1 MVGSIGSLDFASAES
16 NFVATGPF
24 GRRDWQHTWTR
35 LDSDTGISAEAVRQ
49 DPNLLTMFAEP
60 DKPAKAWDGVCGALV
75 NDHIYVT
82 SPNCPLLFDP
92 PLGVNREMWMRND
105 FRYGQDDPMSWPQ
118 PYCASRP
125 HLSCLRLCEKNPSDP
140 DVPLFRLPVRGDF
153 VELDT
158 SSLVRGPGFWARERR
173 MVFDQR
179 CRLILER
186 CQNFARDDAACVG
199 GANRA
204 EELRGLATMF
214 LERLKNL
221 PMTLPRLCLCVA
233 ETQRL
238 VLEVEALWTFYTT
251 VRPTF
256 TGIPSSSTPK
266 ADVDLV
272 GCFTTD
278 IGVAQ
283 QLQRVGVPVWV
294 LRPLEDLVHTRID
307 KVGVVTKVDGR
318 VHLGTCPLRLP
329 SVYVGSGADE
339 AKYIS
344 FDQFTKSHLGIP
356 NVFVWTVGELRT
368 AAALPTKSHAK
379 RKAPAE
385 AVFLPYNQSSRS
397 RKGHL
402 KPEKSNKFLLVTHE
416 LLPEISTPWK
426 DALLTVDADK
436 TRIEVPAAPF
446 AFPRPDLFVTISDSA
461 KRMSTLGTWL
471 RLRPG
476 HLAMQTPSYTPAKL
490 SHQMWR
496 TILTYDWV
504 GKSGVEDRVRGKET
518 NRRELAANFMAGCID
533 EMSVQQEG
541 CTEVVWQGKSMSDLK
556 EEDVH
561 EILWELSELAFRMEF
576 LSLDKH
582 LRVVDTDSAARKH
595 ERHLGHCFPR
605 GRYDQCWMVGL
616 GDAHR
621 GISDSSWLRQ
631 APYICSMRRVMCCW
645 KNCLETIRGERSRYT
660 EETLRTVQWEM
671 AVFYCE
677 AFYVAFGRAPILPR
691 RLRHI
696 PDVEDEYPERAVS
709 LSKAPGYY
717 HDVTEWEAPY

>member
-1 MVGSIGSLDFASAES
+1 M
-16 NFVATGPF
+16 
-24 GRRDWQHTWTR
+24 
-35 LDSDTGISAEAVRQ
+35 GISAEAVRQ

-60 DKPAKAWDGVCGALV
+60 DKPAKAWDGVCGALI
-75 NDHIYVT
+75 NDHIYVM

-105 FRYGQDDPMSWPQ
+105 FQYGQDDPMSWPQ
-118 PYCASRP
+118 PYCASCP

-173 MVFDQR
+173 MMSEFRPRQR
-179 CRLILER
+179 RL
-186 CQNFARDDAACVG
+186 CG

-214 LERLKNL
+214 LEHLKNL

-233 ETQRL
+233 KTQRL

-256 TGIPSSSTPK
+256 KGIPSSSMPK

-278 IGVAQ
+278 I
-283 QLQRVGVPVWV
+283 
-294 LRPLEDLVHTRID
+294 EDLVHTRID

-318 VHLGTCPLRLP
+318 VHLGTCPLHLP

-344 FDQFTKSHLGIP
+344 FDQFIKLHLGIP

-368 AAALPTKSHAK
+368 AASLPTKSHAK

-436 TRIEVPAAPF
+436 TCIEVPAAPF
-446 AFPRPDLFVTISDSA
+446 AFPRPDLFITISDLA
-461 KRMSTLGTWL
+461 KWMSTLGTWL
-471 RLRPG
+471 RLHPG

-496 TILTYDWV
+496 MILTYDWV
-504 GKSGVEDRVRGKET
+504 GKSAVEDRVRGKET
-518 NRRELAANFMAGCID
+518 NRRKLAANFMASCID
-533 EMSVQQEG
+533 EMSIQEEG
-541 CTEVVWQGKSMSDLK
+541 CTEVVWQGKSMPDLK

-582 LRVVDTDSAARKH
+582 LRVVDMDSAARKH

-605 GRYDQCWMVGL
+605 GHYDQCWMVGL
-616 GDAHR
+616 GEAHR

-631 APYICSMRRVMCCW
+631 APYICSMRHVMCCW

-671 AVFYCE
+671 AVFYYE
-677 AFYVAFGRAPILPR
+677 AFYVAFGRAPILLR

-696 PDVEDEYPERAVS
+696 PDIEDEYPECAVS

>member
-1 MVGSIGSLDFASAES
+1 
-16 NFVATGPF
+16 
-24 GRRDWQHTWTR
+24 
-35 LDSDTGISAEAVRQ
+35 
-49 DPNLLTMFAEP
+49 MFAEP
-60 DKPAKAWDGVCGALV
+60 DKHESRAGELSIMNVTHDVLAAKAWDGVCGALV

-92 PLGVNREMWMRND
+92 PLGVNHEMWMRND

-118 PYCASRP
+118 PYCVSRP
-125 HLSCLRLCEKNPSDP
+125 HLLCLRLCEKNPSDP
-140 DVPLFRLPVRGDF
+140 DVPLFQLPVRGDF

-158 SSLVRGPGFWARERR
+158 SSLVRGPGFWAREHQ

-186 CQNFARDDAACVG
+186 CQNFAHDDTPCVG

-233 ETQRL
+233 KTQRL
-238 VLEVEALWTFYTT
+238 VLEAEALWTFYTT
-251 VRPTF
+251 VQPTF

-278 IGVAQ
+278 I
-283 QLQRVGVPVWV
+283 
-294 LRPLEDLVHTRID
+294 EDLVHTRID
-307 KVGVVTKVDGR
+307 KVEVVTKVDGR
-318 VHLGTCPLRLP
+318 VHLGTCPLHLP

-402 KPEKSNKFLLVTHE
+402 KPEKLNKFLLVTHE

-426 DALLTVDADK
+426 DALLMVNADK
-436 TRIEVPAAPF
+436 TRIEVPATPF
-446 AFPRPDLFVTISDSA
+446 AFPHPDLFITISDLA

-490 SHQMWR
+490 SHQMCR
-496 TILTYDWV
+496 MILTYDWV
-504 GKSGVEDRVRGKET
+504 GKSGMEDRLYR
-518 NRRELAANFMAGCID
+518 
-533 EMSVQQEG
+533 
-541 CTEVVWQGKSMSDLK
+541 
-556 EEDVH
+556 
-561 EILWELSELAFRMEF
+561 
-576 LSLDKH
+576 
-582 LRVVDTDSAARKH
+582 
-595 ERHLGHCFPR
+595 
-605 GRYDQCWMVGL
+605 
-616 GDAHR
+616 
-621 GISDSSWLRQ
+621 
-631 APYICSMRRVMCCW
+631 
-645 KNCLETIRGERSRYT
+645 
-660 EETLRTVQWEM
+660 
-671 AVFYCE
+671 
-677 AFYVAFGRAPILPR
+677 
-691 RLRHI
+691 
-696 PDVEDEYPERAVS
+696 
-709 LSKAPGYY
+709 
-717 HDVTEWEAPY
+717 